1 MPNEPSSFSTDFF
14 VEAGERDPVKAARD
28 PARPLP
34 KRFYKEATVGDA
46 DGGFSVLL
54 DGRPVNT
61 PAKRRVVAPWRD
73 LAEALAGEWATQGE
87 FVDPSTMPLT
97 KLANS
102 ALDGVAQQMAEVE
115 AELVKYAA
123 SDLICYRAGEPESLA
138 AAQRAA
144 WDPLIAFARDRLG
157 ARLVL
162 AEGVMFAAQPE
173 ESLAAMAAAVRAWVG
188 EGQGAPFRLGALHV
202 MTTLTGSLV
211 IALAKALKEMGL
223 VEAWAAAHIDEDF
236 QMRSWGEDA
245 EALARRAARFREM
258 SAASF
263 LADCATGPAG
273 APKV

>member
-1 MPNEPSSFSTDFF
+1 MSNDPSSFSTDFF
-14 VEAGERDPVKAARD
+14 VDAAERDPVKAARD

-34 KRFYKEATVGDA
+34 RRFYKEATVGEA
-46 DGGFSVLL
+46 ENGFFVLL

-61 PAKRRVVAPWRD
+61 PAKRRIIAPSRE
-73 LAEALAGEWATQGE
+73 LAEALAAEWAAQGE
-87 FVDPSTMPLT
+87 VIDPSTMPLT
-97 KLANS
+97 KLVNS

-123 SDLICYRAGEPESLA
+123 SDLICYRAGEPESLV

-144 WDPLIAFARDRLG
+144 WDPLIGFARGKLG

-162 AEGVMFAAQPE
+162 AEGVMFADQPA
-173 ESLAAMAAAVRAWVG
+173 ESLDAMAAAVRAFVG
-188 EGQGAPFRLGALHV
+188 AGQDAPLRLAALHV

-211 IALAKALKEMGL
+211 IALAKALKEIGL
-223 VEAWAAAHIDEDF
+223 AEAWAAAHIDEDF

-258 SAASF
+258 SAAAF
-263 LADCATGPAG
+263 LADCPG
-273 APKV
+273 ASR